1 MYNKLK
7 GRNFKDSAVQTD
19 NLDSY
24 FLFSQL
30 LKTILDEDP
39 SLKEKVLTQKKF
51 TDLFWK
57 FFEFQ
62 DLVKREIADL
72 PKLRKFQQVG

>member
-7 GRNFKDSAVQTD
+7 GKKFEDTSIQTD

-24 FLFSQL
+24 FLFSQI
-30 LKTILDEDP
+30 LKTILDENP
-39 SLKEKVLTQKKF
+39 VLKTKVLTQKKF

-62 DLVKREIADL
+62 EEVKKEIDDL
-72 PKLRKFQQVG
+72 PKLRKF

>member
-7 GRNFKDSAVQTD
+7 GKKFEDTAIQTD

-24 FLFSQL
+24 FLFSQI
-30 LKTILDEDP
+30 LKTILDENP
-39 SLKEKVLTQKKF
+39 VLKTKVLTQKKF

-62 DLVKREIADL
+62 EEVKKEIDDL
-72 PKLRKFQQVG
+72 PKLRKF